1 MNDQALMS
9 SRLGTL
15 SALINQVLEPAFR
28 RPCAADTPYTRKTR
42 KHPACHCASIHRRDK
57 GFRRD
62 VACGHANDVRQKA
75 APRDAN
81 RRTRMLAAR
90 AETPATDPVIRAI
103 RVLGAR
109 VACVGTHGRPCPP
122 FTGDEWDGRKRRFYL
137 DGRPVDARRLIAA
150 ANALGADI
158 AYPGLSPRQRSAE
171 PSPQGWA

>member
-81 RRTRMLAAR
+81 RRTRMLARAGRNAGHRSGHPCDSRAR
-90 AETPATDPVIRAI
+90 GTGGVCRAPTAGHAPRLPVTS
-103 RVLGAR
+103 GT
-109 VACVGTHGRPCPP
+109 VANAGSTLMAAGRCPP
-122 FTGDEWDGRKRRFYL
+122 FDRRGERIGCRHCL
-137 DGRPVDARRLIAA
+137 S
-150 ANALGADI
+150 GA
-158 AYPGLSPRQRSAE
+158 
-171 PSPQGWA
+171 